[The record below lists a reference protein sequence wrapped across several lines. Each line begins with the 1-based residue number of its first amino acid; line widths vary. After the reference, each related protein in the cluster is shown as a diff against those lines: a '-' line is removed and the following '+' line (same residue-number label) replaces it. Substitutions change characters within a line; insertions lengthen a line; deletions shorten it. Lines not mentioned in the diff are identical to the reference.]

1 MLNVGLTGGISTG
14 KTTIA
19 RLLVEKGAFLIDL
32 DEAAHQLQQ
41 PDTEV
46 WREIVATF
54 GENILNPDRTIDRNK
69 LGIMVFSDSEKLK
82 RLNEIMHP
90 AVFRT
95 WKKRMAE
102 IKSQRPDAIV
112 LTDIPLL
119 IEIGAQERFDLVLLV
134 YIPPE
139 DQLKRLILRN
149 GYSREYAEKRIASQ
163 MSIEEKVK
171 YARIVIDNQGSIEEA
186 EERVDEAWQELLR
199 LEKNKREK
207 NSLEQRRLRT

>member
-32 DEAAHQLQQ
+32 DEAAHKLQQ
-41 PDTEV
+41 TDTEV

-82 RLNEIMHP
+82 RLNEIVHP

-102 IKSQRPDAIV
+102 IESQRPDAII

-134 YIPPE
+134 YIPPAE
-139 DQLKRLILRN
+139 QLKRLILRN
-149 GYSREYAEKRIASQ
+149 GYSREYAEKRVASQ

-186 EERVDEAWQELLR
+186 EKRVDEAWQELLR

-207 NSLEQRRLRT
+207 NSLE

>member
-41 PDTEV
+41 TDTEV

-82 RLNEIMHP
+82 RLNEIVHP

-102 IKSQRPDAIV
+102 IESQRPDAII

-134 YIPPE
+134 YSPPAE
-139 DQLKRLILRN
+139 QLKLLILRN
-149 GYSREYAEKRIASQ
+149 GYSREYAEKRVASQ

-186 EERVDEAWQELLR
+186 EKRVDEAWQELLR

-207 NSLEQRRLRT
+207 NSLE

>member
-41 PDTEV
+41 TDTEV

-82 RLNEIMHP
+82 RLNEIVHP

-102 IKSQRPDAIV
+102 IESQRPDAII

-134 YIPPE
+134 YIPPAE
-139 DQLKRLILRN
+139 QLKRLILRN
-149 GYSREYAEKRIASQ
+149 GYSREYAEKRVASQ

-186 EERVDEAWQELLR
+186 EKESMRPGR
-199 LEKNKREK
+199 NC
-207 NSLEQRRLRT
+207 

>member
-19 RLLVEKGAFLIDL
+19 RLLLEKGAFLIDL

-46 WREIVATF
+46 WRDIVATF
-54 GENILNPDRTIDRNK
+54 GEDILNPDRTIDRNK

-82 RLNEIMHP
+82 RLNEIVHP

-102 IKSQRPDAIV
+102 IESQRPDAII

-119 IEIGAQERFDLVLLV
+119 IEIAAQARFDLVLLV

-139 DQLKRLILRN
+139 EQLKRLILRN

-186 EERVDEAWQELLR
+186 EKRVDEAWQELLR

-207 NSLEQRRLRT
+207 NSLE

>member
-41 PDTEV
+41 TDTEV

-82 RLNEIMHP
+82 RLNEIVHP

-102 IKSQRPDAIV
+102 IESQRPDAII

-134 YIPPE
+134 YIPPAE
-139 DQLKRLILRN
+139 QLKRLILRN
-149 GYSREYAEKRIASQ
+149 GYSREYAEKRVASQ

-186 EERVDEAWQELLR
+186 EKRVDEAWQELLR

-207 NSLEQRRLRT
+207 NSLE